1 MTDPDVR
8 DTWEIPKHLVRAEWN
23 DATLKDILATVKEE
37 LGLPNAAELTADL
50 HSLLVYET
58 NQHFLAHQDSEKD
71 DSMVGTLVVTL
82 PSSYTG
88 GELMVGHNEEWK
100 AYRGSKTALSLVAF
114 YADCR
119 HEVLRVTSGYRIT
132 LTYNLLLHGDTS
144 RPEGDDGTVA
154 ELADLLRE
162 HFSTPVPRYYR
173 GPAADPP
180 NRLVYLL
187 DHEYTPRGLNW
198 RRLKGADASRVA
210 LLRTAADKAGCEAV
224 LALADI
230 KTTHS
235 AFQDDDDGYGYRRR
249 GWDDDYDEDDDEYSD
264 GASDSGEYDI
274 QELVDSEVTLTHWT
288 GPDGTRL
295 EEISLYVDGDEVCA
309 STQTGDLTPYSSE
322 YEGYM
327 GNWGNTLDRW
337 YHRAAVV
344 VWPRDQ
350 AFANRAETSPAWAL
364 DELAAMASAGDVPG
378 AQAAAATLE
387 PFWDGALRTRTPEG
401 RGRVSGFFGK
411 ALRAADAVADAETA
425 AMLLRPFRIENLTDA
440 YVGLVRKDRRPDT
453 VSGGRRTCC
462 GRGSAES
469 SQPGHTAAGQERPQ
483 WVADWLPG
491 LCEGLHATGSAGAV
505 AAQRLLDLAW
515 EWLGKDI
522 GTGLASSSPSHRDE
536 KLGDL
541 GRPLASVL
549 TAAAAIGAASTRDTV
564 SGYIREAQDA
574 VTALEMSALRAA
586 AELSPGRHARRRWLR
601 RPGRRL
607 RGTAPRPAR
616 PPAARARRLVD
627 RTTRGRLH
635 VRLVRHPP
643 RVRRRQE
650 PAHLRVAARQGA
662 QAARPLPDRRR
673 RTARHP
679 RDQAARQTLHARP
692 DQDRRALRP
701 RAGSPDQG
709 RNRSG
714 VARGTVESRRL
725 TGKSPNG
732 PGGPPSRHSCSGQVG
747 KSRILTPI
755 ESAMRVRS
763 PGSLVTTG
771 AWWRT
776 AVTMTIASTTSAVPE
791 AAQATPAARPV
802 RWSSGRMS
810 QALSTREIWCWGPP
824 RQAWART
831 TTGTSGRIRALV
843 SSSCRARKSGLCRS
857 AASSAPVS

>member
-1 MTDPDVR
+1 MATAARDRLARTLRGEAQAAFSVELTAKPDDLSLQVEGFGHVKFPVTPAKARKLLGLGRPARFGRGEQTVTDSDVR

-23 DATLKDILATVKEE
+23 GAALKDVLATVKEE
-37 LGLPNAAELTADL
+37 LGLPNAAELTVDL

-100 AYRGSKTALSLVAF
+100 AYWGSKTALSLVAF

-144 RPEGDDGTVA
+144 RPDGDGGTA
-154 ELADLLRE
+154 ADLADLLRE
-162 HFSTPVPRYYR
+162 HFSTPVARYYR
-173 GPAADPP
+173 GPATDPP

-198 RRLKGADASRVA
+198 RRLKGADASRAA

-235 AFQDDDDGYGYRRR
+235 AFPADEGYGYRRR
-249 GWDDDYDEDDDEYSD
+249 GWYDDYDEDDDEYS
-264 GASDSGEYDI
+264 GGSGDSEREYDV

-295 EEISLYVDGDEVCA
+295 EETSLYVSGDEVCA

-387 PFWDGALRTRTPEG
+387 PFWDGALRTRTPEE
-401 RGRVSGFFGK
+401 RGRVSGFLGK

-425 AMLLRPFRIENLTDA
+425 AMLLRPFHIENLTDA
-440 YVGLVRKDRRPDT
+440 YVDSFGKIADRYGQRWT
-453 VSGGRRTCC
+453 ANLLRTWFGGEQAWAY
-462 GRGSAES
+462 GG
-469 SQPGHTAAGQERPQ
+469 GQARPQ

-491 LCEGLHATGSAGAV
+491 LCAGLHARGSAGAV

-515 EWLGKDI
+515 EWLGQDI
-522 GTGLASSSPSHRDE
+522 GTGLASSSPSYRDQ

-541 GRPLASVL
+541 GKPLASVL
-549 TAAAAIGAASTRDTV
+549 MTAAAIGAASTRDTV
-564 SGYIREAQDA
+564 SRYIRKQQDA
-574 VTALEMSALRAA
+574 VTVLEMSALRAVAELSRDGANGDAGFGDLAADCAGRLRARLARPQRAPGDWSIELPAGGCRCDLCDTLRVFAEDKSRRTFEWPLAKEGRRHVHARIDA
-586 AELSPGRHARRRWLR
+586 AELPV
-601 RPGRRL
+601 
-607 RGTAPRPAR
+607 T
-616 PPAARARRLVD
+616 
-627 RTTRGRLH
+627 H
-635 VRLVRHPP
+635 VT
-643 RVRRRQE
+643 RRQGR
-650 PAHLRVAARQGA
+650 PYTLVLTKTDALFAREQGA
-662 QAARPLPDRRR
+662 
-673 RTARHP
+673 RT
-679 RDQAARQTLHARP
+679 RDETDLEW
-692 DQDRRALRP
+692 L
-701 RAGSPDQG
+701 
-709 RNRSG
+709 
-714 VARGTVESRRL
+714 
-725 TGKSPNG
+725 
-732 PGGPPSRHSCSGQVG
+732 
-747 KSRILTPI
+747 
-755 ESAMRVRS
+755 
-763 PGSLVTTG
+763 
-771 AWWRT
+771 
-776 AVTMTIASTTSAVPE
+776 
-791 AAQATPAARPV
+791 AAQWNLGA
-802 RWSSGRMS
+802 
-810 QALSTREIWCWGPP
+810 
-824 RQAWART
+824 
-831 TTGTSGRIRALV
+831 
-843 SSSCRARKSGLCRS
+843 
-857 AASSAPVS
+857 